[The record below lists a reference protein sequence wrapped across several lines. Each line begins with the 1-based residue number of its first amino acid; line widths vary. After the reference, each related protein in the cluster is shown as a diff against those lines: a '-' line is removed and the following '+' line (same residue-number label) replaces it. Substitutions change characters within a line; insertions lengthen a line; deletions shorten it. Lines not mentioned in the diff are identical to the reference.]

1 MIKNSTYLLQRC
13 ELIADISALMLA
25 AASESDWREV
35 ERLKAQA
42 ATAINE
48 VRVLS
53 AIIPLSAEERRTKL
67 NSMKR
72 ILANDGQIQM
82 HAQPWLMRL
91 TRWLP
96 AGGGAKV
103 TFTGML
109 R

>member
-25 AASESDWREV
+25 AAGEGDWREV
-35 ERLKAQA
+35 DRLKAQA
-42 ATAINE
+42 AAAIGE

-53 AIIPLSAEERRTKL
+53 AIIPLSAEERLAKL
-67 NSMKR
+67 ASMKR

-82 HAQPWLMRL
+82 HAQPWLTRL
-91 TRWLP
+91 ARWLP
-96 AGGGAKV
+96 AGGAAKAN
-103 TFTGML
+103 FSGML